1 MRWLFTPEGER
12 ALDAVMRRAP
22 LLAFDFDGTLAPIV
36 RHPDDARI
44 APAEAAL
51 LLDKT
56 IAGCKTDDVPEI
68 RSLGDTLARWRTE
81 ILAHHTT
88 GASNGPSPRSRV
100 EPSMSTRNVHEAKL
114 TMRKSYAR
122 NGEVEMSM
130 SHTPTSH
137 TRASNRAA
145 R

>member
-1 MRWLFTPEGER
+1 MT
-12 ALDAVMRRAP
+12 
-22 LLAFDFDGTLAPIV
+22 
-36 RHPDDARI
+36 DD
-44 APAEAAL
+44 PAEAAL

-114 TMRKSYAR
+114 TMSKSYAR